1 MGPRNHN
8 HTKRGKKGTADPFAQ
23 KTFLRNRTVLA
34 AKLKT
39 QKGSENT
46 CKEGKQ
52 KVSIKLLKMLG
63 TVLIRLEI
71 KL

>member
-8 HTKRGKKGTADPFAQ
+8 HIQKEERKGQQIPLLR
-23 KTFLRNRTVLA
+23 KTFLRNRTVVA
-34 AKLKT
+34 AKE
-39 QKGSENT
+39 GNENT

-52 KVSIKLLKMLG
+52 KVSIKLLGMLE